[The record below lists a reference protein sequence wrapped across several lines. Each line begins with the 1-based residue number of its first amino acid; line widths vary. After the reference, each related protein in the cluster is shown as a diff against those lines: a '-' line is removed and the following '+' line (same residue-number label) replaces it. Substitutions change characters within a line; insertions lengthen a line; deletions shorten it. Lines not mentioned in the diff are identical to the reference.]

1 MSVLRILRTSSQR
14 CFQLMQ
20 AKKSPASA
28 SSHHRDKIV
37 GDIWFETKWGMAMF
51 VLAAFLAGSGLL
63 WYLALYMAWL

>member
-1 MSVLRILRTSSQR
+1 
-14 CFQLMQ
+14 MQ